1 MSDDQHP
8 QEPEEKTYQRN
19 KTAKEPITSNSETE
33 IKPKPKPKPKPRK
46 AFVPKKLVK
55 KSDKPQEYRV
65 RQIRVS
71 SLEPANLFH
80 QTLIDYQNELG
91 AELLEDPDKLFH
103 DREKIEKYFIR
114 IAKKYSVCSTRALGG
129 DLDWVYKGM
138 NAPEELLTVELINKI
153 VGTDKHVIP
162 EPFKTRLGYH
172 IILVCD
178 SRDRIEKEKTKA
190 PVKPKTAPT
199 GTNIPT

>member
-1 MSDDQHP
+1 MSDDQQP

-80 QTLIDYQNELG
+80 QTLIDYQNELE

-103 DREKIEKYFIR
+103 DREKVEKYFIR
-114 IAKKYSVCSTRALGG
+114 IAKKYSVCSTSALGG
-129 DLDWVYKGM
+129 DLDWIYKGM

-153 VGTDKHVIP
+153 VEIDKHVIP

>member
-1 MSDDQHP
+1 MSDNKQP

-19 KTAKEPITSNSETE
+19 KTTKEPITSNSETA
-33 IKPKPKPKPKPRK
+33 IKPKPKPKPRK

-65 RQIRVS
+65 RHIRIS
-71 SLEPANLFH
+71 SLESANIFH
-80 QTLIDYQNELG
+80 QTLIDYQNELE
-91 AELLEDPDKLFH
+91 AKLLEDPDKLFH

-114 IAKKYSVCSTRALGG
+114 IAKKYSVCASSALGG
-129 DLDWVYKGM
+129 DLDWIYKGM

-153 VGTDKHVIP
+153 LETEKYVIP
-162 EPFKTRLGYH
+162 EPIKTRLGYH

-190 PVKPKTAPT
+190 PIKPKTAPT